1 MVATL
6 SYLGTSSKHMVW
18 TRNLN
23 QPLTPGAGAIQQ
35 RRPYPFFG
43 GITFRDPGGNASY
56 NAFTAKAEKRFSGGL
71 TFLVSYTWS
80 HAIDDGAGTLND
92 GAGSFRDT
100 YNLALDRGNSQY
112 DLRHNW
118 ITSFVYDLPFGRGRA
133 YGSACIPSQMRSSV
147 GGRSA
152 AFSSSDPANRSP

>member
-1 MVATL
+1 MNIVATL

-23 QPLTPGAGAIQQ
+23 QPFTPGAGAIQQ

-43 GITFRDPGGNASY
+43 GITFRDPGASASY
-56 NAFTAKAEKRFSGGL
+56 NALTAKAEKRFSGGL
-71 TFLVSYTWS
+71 TFLASYTWS

-100 YNLALDRGNSQY
+100 YNIALDRGNSQY
-112 DLRHNW
+112 DLRHNL
-118 ITSFVYDLPFGRGRA
+118 ITSFVYDLPFTAAARTARI
-133 YGSACIPSQMRSSV
+133 CIPSQMRSSAD
-147 GGRSA
+147 GRLA
-152 AFSSSDPANRSP
+152 AYLHPLR